1 MKYGPINRFLD
12 ALAKRKIQKEPL
24 HEDPNVKKFPILK
37 VSKFQ
42 NEFMKSLFLQKY
54 EPEILTIF
62 GSFINSF

>member
-1 MKYGPINRFLD
+1 MVKVSKFQNEFMKSLLLPKY
-12 ALAKRKIQKEPL
+12 EPRGK
-24 HEDPNVKKFPILK
+24 NSMVK

>member
-1 MKYGPINRFLD
+1 MVKVSKFQND
-12 ALAKRKIQKEPL
+12 EPRGK
-24 HEDPNVKKFPILK
+24 NSMVK